1 MSDTTSEAKSI
12 QIIFRA
18 RPDLRDWL
26 ADRAARAQKGGGTHA
41 RARVELE
48 MWRAA
53 MRVEAART
61 VWTPAEVAALAHIQG
76 DAPLDGVT
84 SLAARARDELRP
96 DPILGAPAGYGI
108 DTGQLLAKLDGLSPV
123 ADHATMD
130 AISRWWA
137 DDDRQHTVEGWAA
150 VGLTVAADKADH

>member
-1 MSDTTSEAKSI
+1 MSDTTSETKSI
-12 QIIFRA
+12 QIAFRA
-18 RPDLRDWL
+18 TPDLGDWL
-26 ADRAARAQKGGGTHA
+26 ADRAARTQGGGGARA

-61 VWTPAEVAALAHIQG
+61 TWTLAEVAALARIQG

-108 DTGQLLAKLDGLSPV
+108 DAGKLLAKLDGLSAV
-123 ADHATMD
+123 ADHATVD

-150 VGLTVAADKADH
+150 VGLTVVEDE